1 METLTKVLKE
11 EVRKFGCDERMVD
24 HLLRFNV
31 CGPLAWLIRR
41 PIFQHSGLGP
51 CRTINKAYEE
61 LGGDVTKRMLMRA
74 WYELEEV
81 EMPVPEVDAELLRTL
96 RGLFGGDVRM
106 FWVGLYRFN
115 PRILKD
121 VAVAELLRRGE
132 TVRTVSD
139 KTYMSERNVLIIRKK
154 LSSGKKYFW
163 KREGKKY
170 E

>member
-51 CRTINKAYEE
+51 CQTINRAHEE
-61 LGGDVTKRMLMRA
+61 LGGDVTKRTLIRA

-81 EMPVPEVDAELLRTL
+81 KLPVPEVDAELLRTL
-96 RGLFGGDVRM
+96 RGLFGGDVRL

-115 PRILKD
+115 PRVLKD
-121 VAVAELLRRGE
+121 VAAAELLRRGE

-139 KTYMSERNVLIIRKK
+139 LTYMSERNVLFIRKK
-154 LSSGKKYFW
+154 LASDKKYFW
-163 KREGKKY
+163 KREGRV
-170 E
+170 

>member
-41 PIFQHSGLGP
+41 PIFRPSGLGP
-51 CRTINKAYEE
+51 CQRINKVHKE

-81 EMPVPEVDAELLRTL
+81 KMPIPEVEVELLRTL
-96 RGLFGGDVRM
+96 RELFGGDVRL
-106 FWVGLYRFN
+106 FWVDLYRFN
-115 PRILKD
+115 PRVLKD
-121 VAVAELLRRGE
+121 VAAAELLRRGE

-139 KTYMSERNVLIIRKK
+139 RTYMSERNVLLIRKK
-154 LSSGKKYFW
+154 LASGKQYFW
-163 KREGKKY
+163 KREGKV
-170 E
+170 

>member
-51 CRTINKAYEE
+51 CQRINRVHGE
-61 LGGDVTKRMLMRA
+61 LGGDVTKRTLMRA
-74 WYELEEV
+74 WYEREEV
-81 EMPVPEVDAELLRTL
+81 KLPVPEVDAELLRTL
-96 RGLFGGDVRM
+96 RRLFGGDVRL
-106 FWVGLYRFN
+106 FWVDLYRFN
-115 PRILKD
+115 SRVLKD
-121 VAVAELLRRGE
+121 VAAAELLRRGE

-139 KTYMSERNVLIIRKK
+139 KTYMSERNVLFIRKK
-154 LSSGKKYFW
+154 LASGKKYFW
-163 KREGKKY
+163 KREGRV
-170 E
+170 

>member
-1 METLTKVLKE
+1 MYK
-11 EVRKFGCDERMVD
+11 
-24 HLLRFNV
+24 
-31 CGPLAWLIRR
+31 
-41 PIFQHSGLGP
+41 
-51 CRTINKAYEE
+51 E

-74 WYELEEV
+74 WYELKEV
-81 EMPVPEVDAELLRTL
+81 EMPLLEVDVELLRTL
-96 RGLFGGDVRM
+96 SSLFGGDVRM
-106 FWVGLYRFN
+106 FWVDLYRFN